1 MENKTKDLKLSV
13 ITPCYNS
20 ASTIKDTLDSVE
32 AQHCDNMEHII
43 IDGESTDSTLDIIRE
58 YSERVHYEVKIVS
71 EPDGGIYDA
80 MNKGIRMADGDLI
93 GIINSDDYFAPD
105 AFARIKSACTGAEH
119 EIIYGMIRTFEK
131 DRMKTL
137 EFYHHDFLLDRM
149 INHPGSFITP
159 ACYRDYGLY
168 DTSFKSSADYAWM
181 KKAMDEGAVF
191 TPIYE
196 VLANIRLGGMS
207 GSNTGFRET
216 LKLQYEWG
224 RVSRAR
230 YLAYTFKS
238 RIGDLY
244 RSMHRK

>member
-1 MENKTKDLKLSV
+1 MENKTNDLKMSV
-13 ITPCYNS
+13 ITPCFNS
-20 ASTIKDTLDSVE
+20 ASTIGDTLDSVE
-32 AQHCDNMEHII
+32 AQHCVNMEHII
-43 IDGESTDSTLDIIRE
+43 IDGASGDGTLDIIRE
-58 YSERVHYEVKIVS
+58 YSDRVPYEVKIVS

-80 MNKGIRMADGDLI
+80 MNKGIKLSTGDLT
-93 GIINSDDYFAPD
+93 GIINSDDRFAPN
-105 AFARIKSACTGAEH
+105 AFELIQNAYTGAEH
-119 EIIYGMIRTFEK
+119 EIIYGMIRSFDG
-131 DRMKTL
+131 DRLKTM

-159 ACYRDYGLY
+159 ACYRDFGLY

-181 KKAMDEGAVF
+181 KGAMDKGAVF

-196 VLANIRLGGMS
+196 VLADIRLGGMS

-216 LKLQYEWG
+216 LNLQYEWG

-244 RSMHRK
+244 RSLHH

>member
-1 MENKTKDLKLSV
+1 MENMKKDLKLSV
-13 ITPCYNS
+13 ITPCFNS
-20 ASTIKDTLDSVE
+20 ASTIRDTLDSVE
-32 AQHCDNMEHII
+32 AQHCDYMEHII
-43 IDGESTDSTLDIIRE
+43 IDGASTDSTLDIIRE
-58 YSERVHYEVKIVS
+58 YSERVPYEVKIVS

-80 MNKGIRMADGDLI
+80 MNKGIKMATGDLI
-93 GIINSDDYFAPD
+93 GIINSDDRFAPD
-105 AFARIKSACTGAEH
+105 AFELIKNAFTGAGH
-119 EIIYGMIRTFEK
+119 EIIYGMIRTFEQ
-131 DRMKTL
+131 DRMKTM

-159 ACYRDYGLY
+159 ACYMDFGLY

-181 KKAMDEGAVF
+181 KKAMDGGAVF

-196 VLANIRLGGMS
+196 VLADIRLGGMS

-230 YLAYTFKS
+230 YLAYSFKS
-238 RIGDLY
+238 RVGDLI
-244 RSMHRK
+244 KK

>member
-1 MENKTKDLKLSV
+1 MDKETKDLKISV
-13 ITPCYNS
+13 ITPCFNS
-20 ASTIKDTLDSVE
+20 ASTIRDTLASVE

-43 IDGESTDSTLDIIRE
+43 IDGASTDDTLDIVRE
-58 YSERVHYEVKIVS
+58 YADRVPYEVKTVS

-80 MNKGIRMADGDLI
+80 MNKGIMLATGGLI
-93 GIINSDDYFAPD
+93 GIINSDDSFAPG
-105 AFARIKSACTGAEH
+105 AFELIRNAYTGAGH

-131 DRMKTL
+131 DRLKTV
-137 EFYHHDFLLDRM
+137 EFYHHDFLPDRM

-159 ACYRDYGLY
+159 ACYRDFGLY

-181 KKAMDEGAVF
+181 KNAMDAGAVF

-196 VLANIRLGGMS
+196 ILADIRLGGMS
-207 GSNTGFRET
+207 SSNTGFRET

-238 RIGDLY
+238 YIGDLY
-244 RSMHRK
+244 HSIGR